1 MKLKQLLAA
10 SVVAI
15 GSMGASFSANALNF
29 GYYLSG
35 ASGNPAAAIAAA
47 GHTATQLSGLAA
59 GDLAGIDVL
68 WILNG
73 INGQPDAQV
82 MNNTGAVADFVS
94 AGGVLSFHDRNVN
107 QSISAGRYVPGAA
120 ATTFVSSFSTNI
132 DVLANNTVTNGPAG
146 VIGNTT
152 LDGGNFS
159 NHGFAALGTLPG
171 GAVPVFD
178 NGNLGEIVDFY
189 YSFGL
194 GDVYY
199 SSIPLDFYLGG
210 SGNNPPADDF
220 RNVYAVNEAA
230 FQGQLRDGNVPVPAT
245 ALLVG
250 LGMGLMGLLRRR
262 QS

>member
-1 MKLKQLLAA
+1 MKLNQLLAA

-29 GYYLSG
+29 GYYLSNT
-35 ASGNPAAAIAAA
+35 SGSPAAAIVAA

-68 WILNG
+68 WILNN
-73 INGQPDAQV
+73 NGTPDDQV
-82 MNNTGAVADFVS
+82 MNNTAAVADFVS

-107 QSISAGRYVPGAA
+107 QGVSAGRYIPGAA
-120 ATTFVSSFSTNI
+120 STTFTSNFSANI

-152 LDGGNFS
+152 LDDGNFS
-159 NHGFAALGTLPG
+159 NHGFATLGTLPG
-171 GAVPVFD
+171 GAVAVLD
-178 NGNLGEIVDFY
+178 DGNLGEIVDFY

-199 SSIPLDFYLGG
+199 SSIPLDFYLAG